1 MMLML
6 NYPIAIGLSPNTE
19 KSDFRLA
26 LKVILLPFLWL
37 DGNLIKQVEEWFKNK
52 FDVNC
57 AKSYNS
63 GRSAYYSLLKAFEIR
78 DGDEVII
85 QPFTC
90 VAVVDPILWVGA
102 KPVYADIDERLNIDP
117 FKIEKV
123 ISKRT
128 RAIVV
133 QHTFGIPASIDRIA
147 TICEKHGILLIE
159 DCANSLGA
167 EYNNKPLGTFG
178 DASFFSF
185 GRDKVIS
192 SVFGGMAIINRQN
205 QEAINRLE
213 KIYKELA
220 MPSYFWTFIQLLH
233 PIFFTVILPLYDILI
248 GKIILALCLKLRL
261 INKPVAEMEKRGI
274 KPSNFPEK
282 YPNALA
288 QLLLLQLEKL
298 EKYNSNRRENAEYYY
313 EHLAGLKNLVLP
325 EKVDGS
331 IYLRF
336 NILTDKA
343 DLLLKTAKRKKILL
357 GNWYRNLIDPYPVD
371 YKIMN
376 YKQNNCPKAQRLATM
391 SVNLPT
397 YPRINNKNLETIC
410 NLIKSVCI

>member
-159 DCANSLGA
+159 DCAHSL
-167 EYNNKPLGTFG
+167 
-178 DASFFSF
+178 
-185 GRDKVIS
+185 
-192 SVFGGMAIINRQN
+192 
-205 QEAINRLE
+205 
-213 KIYKELA
+213 
-220 MPSYFWTFIQLLH
+220 
-233 PIFFTVILPLYDILI
+233 
-248 GKIILALCLKLRL
+248 
-261 INKPVAEMEKRGI
+261 
-274 KPSNFPEK
+274 
-282 YPNALA
+282 
-288 QLLLLQLEKL
+288 
-298 EKYNSNRRENAEYYY
+298 
-313 EHLAGLKNLVLP
+313 
-325 EKVDGS
+325 
-331 IYLRF
+331 
-336 NILTDKA
+336 
-343 DLLLKTAKRKKILL
+343 
-357 GNWYRNLIDPYPVD
+357 
-371 YKIMN
+371 
-376 YKQNNCPKAQRLATM
+376 
-391 SVNLPT
+391 
-397 YPRINNKNLETIC
+397 
-410 NLIKSVCI
+410 